1 MNNKSLT
8 ILLLLLLLG
17 ICPTTAQRRKA
28 VRKRVV
34 KVAVPVENPR
44 FTEMLNST
52 QKVIFIDSMI
62 VSQDVLLTAINTNP
76 EEGKIAT
83 YDQFFKTKGQ
93 PNAFVYVNELGN
105 KCIFSMSDNGVMK
118 LYSSDLLGNEWS
130 TPEPLRGLDAEGLT
144 DMNYPYMLP
153 DGQTLFFAARKGDAL
168 GGLDIYRTRFDNENN
183 HFLTPENIGLPF
195 NSEADDFLYV
205 ICEHDSIGFF
215 ATNRRQPQGQVCV
228 YIFIP
233 TESRHV
239 YDASSIDNATLKSY
253 ARINRIRDTWGNN
266 KARTSA
272 LRRLAQLRSSNT
284 QAKTNASRQN
294 KEDLC
299 FFIDDNT
306 VYHHLT
312 DFKDPDN
319 PSRMSELQ
327 NMQRELSEVELALQ
341 QARDK
346 YVKVSK
352 KQQEQLRDHIIKN
365 EQKQL
370 SLKRQIRDL
379 QKEIRNREITN

>member
-1 MNNKSLT
+1 
-8 ILLLLLLLG
+8 
-17 ICPTTAQRRKA
+17 
-28 VRKRVV
+28 
-34 KVAVPVENPR
+34 
-44 FTEMLNST
+44 
-52 QKVIFIDSMI
+52 
-62 VSQDVLLTAINTNP
+62 
-76 EEGKIAT
+76 
-83 YDQFFKTKGQ
+83 
-93 PNAFVYVNELGN
+93 
-105 KCIFSMSDNGVMK
+105 
-118 LYSSDLLGNEWS
+118 
-130 TPEPLRGLDAEGLT
+130 
-144 DMNYPYMLP
+144 
-153 DGQTLFFAARKGDAL
+153 
-168 GGLDIYRTRFDNENN
+168 
-183 HFLTPENIGLPF
+183 
-195 NSEADDFLYV
+195 
-205 ICEHDSIGFF
+205 
-215 ATNRRQPQGQVCV
+215 
-228 YIFIP
+228 
-233 TESRHV
+233 
-239 YDASSIDNATLKSY
+239 
-253 ARINRIRDTWGNN
+253 
-266 KARTSA
+266 
-272 LRRLAQLRSSNT
+272 LAQLRSSNT

-370 SLKRQIRDL
+370 SLNRQIRDL